1 MTTRK
6 STKGQTTI
14 YKKTKNKTKTK
25 QSKTT
30 QIREVNIEEDEPHKK
45 PSHAIISFLCYANYQ
60 GYFPFS

>member
-25 QSKTT
+25 QNKTT
-30 QIREVNIEEDEPHKK
+30 QKREVNIEEDEPHKK
-45 PSHAIISFLCYANYQ
+45 PWWTQVLQKCKQFLLH
-60 GYFPFS
+60 

>member
-30 QIREVNIEEDEPHKK
+30 QIREVNIEEEHYTI
-45 PSHAIISFLCYANYQ
+45 SIYNWISFGGVMVTMLDSRA
-60 GYFPFS
+60 